1 MCDMKALFL
10 NAAFLSATSAL
21 AVFTSGCST
30 TQAERPVEEG
40 LTDAKLQQMV
50 KTRLQGDASISRL
63 NIGVQAD
70 AAHKAVELTGTAFTE
85 KQRTRAVEAAKSVR
99 DGIVVADK
107 IDVKP
112 YEIPKDLFTDEMMKD
127 AQAEATKM
135 GDKMG
140 SSIDDAWL
148 HTKIVAKLIADTKVP
163 ERKINVDVNN
173 NVVTLRGTVPS
184 KEAKEQAEAIARG
197 IEGVKDV
204 NNRLMI
210 KS

>member
-1 MCDMKALFL
+1 MCEMKALFL
-10 NAAFLSATSAL
+10 NAAFLSVTGALLFSSA
-21 AVFTSGCST
+21 CSS
-30 TQAERPVEEG
+30 TQASKATDD

-50 KTRLQGDASISRL
+50 KTRIQTDASLNRL
-63 NIGVQAD
+63 NLDVQAD
-70 AAHKAVELTGTAFTE
+70 ASHKAVELTGTAFTE

-99 DGIVVADK
+99 PDIVVADR

-112 YEIPKDLFTDEMMKD
+112 YEIPKDLFDDEMMKE

-148 HTKIVAKLIADTKVP
+148 HTKIVTKLIADTKVP
-163 ERKINVDVNN
+163 ERKINVDVKN
-173 NVVTLRGTVPS
+173 NVVTLRGTVPN

-197 IEGVKDV
+197 IDGVKDV

-210 KS
+210 KG